1 MDFKEEITKA
11 LKREINQEVNLEIPQ
26 NHTLGDYAFPC
37 FSLSKIY
44 KKDPKQIA
52 LDLSKKIK
60 SKYFRIEANGPYLN
74 FFIDRKVFSENSIKE
89 ILKPNF
95 GKFNKTNKKILV
107 EFCHANTHKAFH
119 IGHTRNICLGESLS
133 RILEFTGNK
142 VIRANYQG
150 DIGMHVAKTIYGLLN
165 LNKLNLKEPKTDKGK
180 WLCIVYAAASNLFSK
195 DENIAKEINEIN
207 QKLYSGD
214 KKLIIIWKESRK
226 WSIDY
231 FEKNVY
237 PVFNVKFDRFY
248 FESEVEKKGVE
259 RVKKLLKEGYAKL
272 SDGAIIVDL
281 NEYSLGIFLIL
292 KSDGNALYSTKDLA
306 LAELQDKEFSPNLM
320 LHVVGSEQSLYFKQ
334 LIKTIELYNR
344 KLGEKEKHLSYEL
357 VILPS
362 GKMSSR
368 EGKVILFDDTLDEMN
383 AHAQKEIKVRA
394 KLNEKELKKRAKII
408 ALSAI
413 KFSMLSQDP
422 KKVIVFD
429 QEKSIS
435 FEGDTGPYLL
445 YSYARANSILNKV
458 KEKNK
463 LNIKE
468 INDNEFLVV
477 KKLSQFNEVLLK
489 SSEQFNPALVANYS
503 FELCQLFNEFY
514 HSSKVI
520 GSGREDFLIYLV
532 KSFKEVLGKSLNLL
546 GIESLKEM

>member
-11 LKREINQEVNLEIPQ
+11 LKKELNQEVNLETPP
-26 NHTLGDYAFPC
+26 NYTLGDYAFPC
-37 FSLSKIY
+37 FSLSNIY
-44 KKDPKQIA
+44 KKDPKNIA

-74 FFIDRKVFSENSIKE
+74 FFIDRKVFAENSIKE

-95 GKFNKTNKKILV
+95 GKFKKTNKKILV

-165 LNKLNLKEPKTDKGK
+165 LKKLNLKEPKTDKGK
-180 WLCIVYAAASNLFSK
+180 WLGIVYATASNLFSN

-248 FESEVEKKGVE
+248 FESEVEKNGVE
-259 RVKKLLKEGYAKL
+259 RVKKLLKDGYAKL

-281 NEYSLGIFLIL
+281 NEINLGIFLIL

-306 LAELQDKEFSPNLM
+306 LAELQDKEFNPNLI

-334 LIKTIELYNR
+334 LIKTIEIYNK
-344 KLGEKEKHLSYEL
+344 KLGGKEKHLSYEL

-394 KLNEKELKKRAKII
+394 KLNKKKLKKRAKII

>member
-1 MDFKEEITKA
+1 MDFKEEITKV
-11 LKREINQEVNLEIPQ
+11 LKKELNQEVNLEIPP
-26 NHTLGDYAFPC
+26 NYTLGDYAFPC
-37 FSLSKIY
+37 FSLSNIY

-74 FFIDRKVFSENSIKE
+74 FFIDRKVFAENSIKE

-95 GKFNKTNKKILV
+95 GKFKKTNKKILV

-165 LNKLNLKEPKTDKGK
+165 LKKLNLKEPKTDKGK
-180 WLCIVYAAASNLFSK
+180 WLGIVYATASNLFSN

-281 NEYSLGIFLIL
+281 NEINLGIFLIL

-306 LAELQDKEFSPNLM
+306 LAELQDKEFNPNLI

-334 LIKTIELYNR
+334 LIKTIEIYNK